1 MQLIML
7 ESGMVVA
14 YERWSLDWMDM
25 REFSEVME
33 KLYILVG
40 VLFT

>member
-1 MQLIML
+1 
-7 ESGMVVA
+7 MVVA
-14 YERWSLDWMDM
+14 YEKWSLDWMDM
-25 REFSEVME
+25 RELSEVME